1 MKLELRSVV
10 LIAASAGLALTTNAA
25 TISASTTA
33 PTVDGND
40 IANLVASTGA
50 QKWFNDVEHDA
61 GQTFIPAADGMVNS
75 ITIWL
80 SQGNPNDGGNESVD
94 LRLGTVTRPGGTF
107 TFTDTYVENA
117 SLGASPG
124 GDWAAGDYVTFT
136 FDTPQAVT
144 AGVEYGIIT
153 DAQSMGA
160 WQQGIPYRHR
170 SGNNYANG
178 ALINRGSESANTDL
192 IFHLDIDAAAAIP
205 EPSTG
210 LLGIAGL
217 LFLARRRRA

>member
-1 MKLELRSVV
+1 MKLRNVV
-10 LIAASAGLALTTNAA
+10 TIAAFACLASTTNAA
-25 TISASTTA
+25 TISVSTTA

-40 IANLVASTGA
+40 IANLVASTGR
-50 QKWFNDVEHDA
+50 QKWFNDIEHDA

-80 SQGNPNDGGNESVD
+80 DSGNLNDGGNENVD

-117 SLGASPG
+117 VMG
-124 GDWAAGDYVTFT
+124 GDWAAGDYVTFA

-153 DAQSMGA
+153 DAQAMGS
-160 WQQGIPYRHR
+160 WREGIPYRHR
-170 SGNNYANG
+170 SGNTYADG
-178 ALINRGSESANTDL
+178 VLINRGTESTNTDL
-192 IFHLDIDAAAAIP
+192 IFHLDIDSAAAIP

-210 LLGIAGL
+210 LLGVAGL